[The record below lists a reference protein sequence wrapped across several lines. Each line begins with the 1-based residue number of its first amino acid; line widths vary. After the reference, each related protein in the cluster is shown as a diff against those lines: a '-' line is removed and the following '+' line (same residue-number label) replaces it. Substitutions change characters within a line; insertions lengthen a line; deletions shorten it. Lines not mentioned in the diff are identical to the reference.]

1 MKNQINFNL
10 SKRNRR
16 AVILLSFILLF
27 IIYIPRIYYFFKN
40 EDKISLNSFPSKKWE
55 YENRKSTNYHKKEF
69 YTFKDKKKR
78 VYNRPISKFDPN
90 LYSKSDWMK
99 LGLSIKQA
107 EVVFNFSKRGLSSNV
122 DLKKIFVIS
131 SELFDLIK
139 DSTYYPIK
147 NKQKFETPQK
157 IEKAFEL
164 IEINSANEDQ
174 LLSIKGIGPFYAK
187 QILKRRNELGGFYQK
202 SQLLEVWK
210 MDQERFEI
218 IKDFITVD
226 NLKIIKIDLNSVKL
240 EELKIHPYFR
250 WNIANSLIKMREQKN
265 GFKNLNE
272 IKESVLINE
281 ELFEKLKPYL
291 YL

>member
-16 AVILLSFILLF
+16 AVILLSFILFF
-27 IIYIPRIYYFFKN
+27 IIFAPRIYYFLKK

-69 YTFKDKKKR
+69 YTFKVKKKR
-78 VYNRPISKFDPN
+78 VFNRPIRKFDPN
-90 LYSKSDWMK
+90 FYSKSDWMK
-99 LGLSIKQA
+99 LGLSIRQA
-107 EVVFNFSKRGLSSNV
+107 EVVLNFSKRGLSSNI

-131 SELFDLIK
+131 DELFDLIK
-139 DSTYYPIK
+139 DSTYYSNKK
-147 NKQKFETPQK
+147 NQQIELFNKEEKK
-157 IEKAFEL
+157 IEL
-164 IEINSANEDQ
+164 IEINSADEEQ
-174 LLSIKGIGPFYAK
+174 LLTIKGIGPFFAK

-202 SQLLEVWK
+202 NQLLEVWK
-210 MDQERFEI
+210 MDQEKFEI
-218 IKDFITVD
+218 IKELITID
-226 NLKIIKIDLNSVKL
+226 NLKIIRIDLNTVKL
-240 EELKIHPYFR
+240 EDLKLHPYFK

>member
-1 MKNQINFNL
+1 MKNQNNLNL

-16 AVILLSFILLF
+16 AIIILSFILLIF
-27 IIYIPRIYYFFKN
+27 IYTPRLYFSLKS

-90 LYSKSDWMK
+90 SYSKSDWMK

-107 EVVFNFSKRGLSSNV
+107 EVVLNFSKRGLISND

-131 SELFDLIK
+131 DQLFDLIK
-139 DSTYYPIK
+139 DSTYYSIK
-147 NKQKFETPQK
+147 KNQQFETYK
-157 IEKAFEL
+157 KEEKTIEL
-164 IEINSANEDQ
+164 IELNSATEEQ
-174 LLSIKGIGPFYAK
+174 LLSIKGVGPFYAK
-187 QILKRRNELGGFYQK
+187 QILKRRNELGGFYHK
-202 SQLLEVWK
+202 NQLLEVWK
-210 MDQERFEI
+210 MDQEKFDI
-218 IKDFITVD
+218 IKDFISID
-226 NLKIIKIDLNSVKL
+226 NTKIIKIDLNNVKL
-240 EELKIHPYFR
+240 EDLRLHPYTR
-250 WNIANSLIKMREQKN
+250 WNIANSILKMREQKS

-291 YL
+291 SL